1 MNEMQPERVRLLI
14 TIAERGYGRELTAR
28 MRKRG
33 VGYQLRCTGRGTA
46 STEMMDL
53 LGLGSSEKDILISMG
68 AESAVNEIVG
78 EFTGNLGGG
87 GRGKGIMMLFS
98 PSAVSS
104 LLAAMLTM
112 EKPEVTQRK
121 DAEPMKNEHQHS
133 LILVAVN
140 QGYTD
145 QVMQTAR
152 RAGATG
158 GTIVRARL
166 ADADRGE
173 LFSGITLQSEK
184 EIVAILAPD
193 SIRAQ
198 VMDDVNREYG
208 LRTEAQGVLC
218 ALPVDKAFRI

>member
-1 MNEMQPERVRLLI
+1 MNEMHPERIRLLLSI
-14 TIAERGYGRELTAR
+14 SERGYGRELTAR
-28 MRKRG
+28 LRKAG
-33 VGYQLRCTGRGTA
+33 VSYNLRCSGRGTA
-46 STEMMDL
+46 PTEMMDL
-53 LGLGSSEKDILISMG
+53 LGLGSSEKDILVSLG
-68 AESAVNEIVG
+68 PESAVNEIVA
-78 EFTGNLGGG
+78 EFTDNLGG

-98 PSAVSS
+98 PAALSRLVAV
-104 LLAAMLTM
+104 MLTM
-112 EKPEVTQRK
+112 EKPDIPERK
-121 DAEPMKNEHQHS
+121 DSVSMKNEHQHS

-173 LFSGITLQSEK
+173 LFRGITLQAEK

-193 SIRAQ
+193 SIREQ
-198 VMDDVNREYG
+198 VMEDVNSAYG

-218 ALPVDKAFRI
+218 ALPVDRAFKI